1 MALLRLLEQLVD
13 FLGGVGPVLFGI
25 ALLLVAP
32 YVDRLVVRRK
42 RISFRV
48 LYNSKIGVGPE
59 TLSDGEGPP
68 QLHQVARLLER
79 MSIVVIRLRNSGSY
93 DIDPDDF
100 DRPLSFTFGGRV
112 VWNARVSDA
121 STADLRKLLREGLR
135 FFPEEDKPARDNLVT
150 VRRRLTDR
158 LARWIG
164 GSATNGT
171 EAAEPTWHGVQLTKL
186 ELKRGE
192 KAKLVVV
199 LREPVPTEQ
208 DQGEQDQGEPDQ
220 REITK
225 LVKHTGKLKDAG
237 VIRDEGKVRRVTLPR
252 VSGAL
257 VIVLS
262 ALLVLS
268 RLAQPEDRSIACGSG
283 QLRIEGSSVFMS
295 TMRTIADEYVKAC
308 GDARIETTPNGSLGG
323 VRTVL
328 ESGSPDVIALSDG
341 KSNYHDQLYGEKLAI
356 VVYFV
361 VVNKEV
367 GLSTIGIDDLRK
379 INDGTWVDWKQV
391 RGGASLPIRIISRNQ
406 NSGTRQL
413 FEHQVLGTGEN
424 MLSSDECREKDR
436 NPAAPVIRCERDD
449 NAEVIGQVAAVPGA
463 IGYADALSIVEERK
477 SGGIVALTLDGK
489 AFDVSTAATSGYP
502 FWTVEYLYTKT
513 RPKPGSLAADF
524 LQFAR
529 THERAQLRLTE
540 SGFRPCATKQGM
552 LEPCV
557 LR

>member
-25 ALLLVAP
+25 ALLVVTP

-121 STADLRKLLREGLR
+121 STGDLRKLLREGLR

-150 VRRRLTDR
+150 VRRRLADR

-164 GSATNGT
+164 ASASNGA
-171 EAAEPTWHGVQLTKL
+171 EAAEPSWHGVQLTKL
-186 ELKRGE
+186 KLKRGD

-199 LREPVPTEQ
+199 LREP
-208 DQGEQDQGEPDQ
+208 DQ

-225 LVKHTGKLKDAG
+225 LVEHAGKLRDAG

-257 VIVLS
+257 VIALS

-283 QLRIEGSSVFMS
+283 QLRVEGSSVFMS
-295 TMRTIADEYVKAC
+295 TMRTIADEYVRAC
-308 GDARIETTPNGSLGG
+308 GDARIQTTPNGSLGG

-341 KSNYHDQLYGEKLAI
+341 KSNYHDQLYGEKLAV

-367 GLSTIGIDDLRK
+367 GLTTIGIDDLRK

-436 NPAAPVIRCERDD
+436 NPTAPVIRCERDD
-449 NAEVIGQVAAVPGA
+449 NAEVIRQVATVPGA
-463 IGYADALSIVEERK
+463 IGYADALSIVEERR
-477 SGGIVALTLDGK
+477 SGGITALTLDGK

-502 FWTVEYLYTKT
+502 FWTVEYLYTRT
-513 RPKPGSLAADF
+513 RPAPGSLAADF
-524 LQFAR
+524 LRFAR

-540 SGFRPCATKQGM
+540 SGFRPCTTKQGM